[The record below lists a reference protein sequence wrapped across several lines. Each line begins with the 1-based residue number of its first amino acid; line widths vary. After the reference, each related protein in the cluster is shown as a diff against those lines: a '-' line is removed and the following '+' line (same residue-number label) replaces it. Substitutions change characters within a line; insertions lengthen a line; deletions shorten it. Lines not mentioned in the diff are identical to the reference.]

1 MKRVLLLLAVV
12 ASALPALG
20 DSITFYGSHADSPYG
35 SGGAVLG
42 GWERSTGN
50 PAWGRFA
57 GGGALSKRSAFAFN
71 IFGWTDAS
79 TNNIVDYM
87 GSAASTRR
95 YGNALSG
102 VHSQR
107 LNLTSGGNISG
118 HLFSNGHG
126 RGSESIRTA
135 VPEPET
141 LGLLGTGLFFIGG
154 LVRRKMKMRSFSA
167 PPHDI

>member
-35 SGGAVLG
+35 GGGAILWAREG
-42 GWERSTGN
+42 STGN
-50 PAWGRFA
+50 PAWGRF
-57 GGGALSKRSAFAFN
+57 GGGSALSKRSAFAFN
-71 IFGWTDAS
+71 VIGWTDAS
-79 TNNIVDYM
+79 TNNIVDYT
-87 GSAASTRR
+87 GSVPSTHR
-95 YGNALSG
+95 YGNALGG
-102 VHSQR
+102 VHTQR
-107 LNLTSGGNISG
+107 VNLTSGGNISG
-118 HLFSNGHG
+118 HLFTNGHG

-154 LVRRKMKMRSFSA
+154 LVRRKMKMRELLRSTS
-167 PPHDI
+167 